1 MRKAGACVAE
11 ARTVQIWH
19 RDFRKNECFRHLNIY
34 VATGIKPEPYLFELF
49 PEAKGRLL
57 SFATANLSS
66 FSLEKIKVYL
76 DDTLFPSLLKQF
88 NKDDGEQFDMTDFRT
103 MLGMRS
109 DTGVSIST
117 VCRYLQQLGYSF
129 EGRKKTF
136 YVDGHERGNVVIDR
150 VKFCKQYAKLELRCF
165 RWVQVS
171 EEQVKDMLKDEKLS
185 LNEAYTY
192 TDNDGNEMLE
202 FHVDSARGALAE
214 FIDGELG
221 KRLGGNLSVRK
232 PAGTKPIIMVGQD
245 EAIFHQN
252 ATRRRQ
258 WILPDGSR
266 ELLPKTDGDAI
277 MISLFVNRE
286 DGSPVLTQEILALIN
301 ETRAGKHYAD
311 KEAATELL
319 QSTLKQPLI
328 LEDNP
333 FVQHFAVGVNYEGYW
348 NYYQM
353 ALQFEDVV
361 DCLKVLYPPED
372 YDLYFYFDHSS
383 CHDKTL
389 DDGLNA
395 IQMNSECGG
404 KQPPMRETKI
414 IEGCL
419 GKFPHPLLEL
429 GSMQSLV
436 FKSTDQGPY
445 YMTAADRLKRKE
457 DSVTEKSKS
466 RTLKKNELFA
476 KLKEKGVP
484 WPRRYI
490 AKEELQQMCSS
501 NSIEIQVTETVIQ
514 PGWNGKAKGL
524 RQILWERGLL
534 DPELKYTKQGPTDED
549 GNVDCSKSLTCL
561 MRACPD
567 FRNEKNA
574 LQHLGEQL
582 GVVVLSTP
590 KYHAELAGEGV
601 EYMWALC
608 KNWFK
613 RQPLNKRKSRADF
626 KKLVETAVSNEMI
639 TPKAVRG
646 SARRARS
653 YILAYLFLDHGST
666 EDSGIKQEF
675 VDIEVSAK
683 TYRSHRGPEDQQS
696 GFIKKLYTEVYAEDL
711 PLLEE

>member
-1 MRKAGACVAE
+1 
-11 ARTVQIWH
+11 
-19 RDFRKNECFRHLNIY
+19 
-34 VATGIKPEPYLFELF
+34 
-49 PEAKGRLL
+49 
-57 SFATANLSS
+57 
-66 FSLEKIKVYL
+66 
-76 DDTLFPSLLKQF
+76 
-88 NKDDGEQFDMTDFRT
+88 
-103 MLGMRS
+103 
-109 DTGVSIST
+109 
-117 VCRYLQQLGYSF
+117 
-129 EGRKKTF
+129 
-136 YVDGHERGNVVIDR
+136 
-150 VKFCKQYAKLELRCF
+150 
-165 RWVQVS
+165 
-171 EEQVKDMLKDEKLS
+171 
-185 LNEAYTY
+185 
-192 TDNDGNEMLE
+192 
-202 FHVDSARGALAE
+202 
-214 FIDGELG
+214 
-221 KRLGGNLSVRK
+221 
-232 PAGTKPIIMVGQD
+232 
-245 EAIFHQN
+245 
-252 ATRRRQ
+252 
-258 WILPDGSR
+258 
-266 ELLPKTDGDAI
+266 
-277 MISLFVNRE
+277 
-286 DGSPVLTQEILALIN
+286 
-301 ETRAGKHYAD
+301 
-311 KEAATELL
+311 
-319 QSTLKQPLI
+319 LKQPLI

-574 LQHLGEQL
+574 LQHLGDQL